1 MNIEAFLKDKTIER
15 IVNTRL
21 SDRELEVLRRL
32 SQGYDVAEI
41 AKKLKISRNTVK
53 VYLSNLSQKISIP
66 TSNTNFR
73 VAMCIFYNR
82 FKEGLELWKKK

>member
-1 MNIEAFLKDKTIER
+1 MNIESFLEDKSIEQ

-32 SQGYDVAEI
+32 SQGYDVIEI

-82 FKEGLELWKKK
+82 FKEELKQWKKK

>member
-1 MNIEAFLKDKTIER
+1 MNIEAYLEEKSIKQILD
-15 IVNTRL
+15 TRL
-21 SDRELEVLRRL
+21 SKRELEVLRAL

-41 AKKLKISRNTVK
+41 AKNLKISRNTVK
-53 VYLSNLSQKISIP
+53 VYLSNLSQKINMP

-82 FKEGLELWKKK
+82 FKGDLEQWKK

>member
-1 MNIEAFLKDKTIER
+1 MNIEAFLKDKTMEQ

-32 SQGYDVAEI
+32 SQGYDVAEM
-41 AKKLKISRNTVK
+41 AKKLHISRNTVK

-82 FKEGLELWKKK
+82 FNIISF

>member
-1 MNIEAFLKDKTIER
+1 MNIESFLEDKSIEQ

-21 SDRELEVLRRL
+21 RDRELEVLRRL
-32 SQGYDVAEI
+32 SQGYDVIEI

-82 FKEGLELWKKK
+82 FKEELKQWKKK

>member
-1 MNIEAFLKDKTIER
+1 MNIELFLEDKSIEQ

-32 SQGYDVAEI
+32 SQGYDVIEI

-82 FKEGLELWKKK
+82 FKEELKQWKKK

>member
-1 MNIEAFLKDKTIER
+1 MNIEVFLEDKSIEQ
-15 IVNTRL
+15 IVNTKL

-32 SQGYDVAEI
+32 SQGYDVIEI

-73 VAMCIFYNR
+73 VVMCIFYNR
-82 FKEGLELWKKK
+82 FKEDLKQWKKK